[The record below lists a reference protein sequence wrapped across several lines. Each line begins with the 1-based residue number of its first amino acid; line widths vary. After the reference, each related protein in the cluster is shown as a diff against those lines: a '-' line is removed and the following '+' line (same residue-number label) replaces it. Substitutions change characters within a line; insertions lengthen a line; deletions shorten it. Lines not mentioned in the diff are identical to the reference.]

1 MQCSTHC
8 RPSLLLPT
16 LLSLCFVKSI
26 NSRGRL
32 GPAKSAFDNL
42 IWVLPRIWCNSRRLG
57 DRCEVKRRV
66 WKDASAQEREARTAK
81 HLALE
86 SFQAVD
92 LSFHL
97 AVAPGS
103 LHSGQDRREVL
114 LKTTAKRA
122 TGPIPECL
130 AFFIQT
136 NKDWPSPH
144 RRTSRKS
151 PASFR
156 RPSKSGHLAE
166 SWSSSN
172 CCSAVNWAAGLV
184 PRIAACFGV
193 IFCGRAV
200 GKACAGFLHPATC
213 RATMPRPPRLP

>member
-1 MQCSTHC
+1 MGI
-8 RPSLLLPT
+8 
-16 LLSLCFVKSI
+16 F
-26 NSRGRL
+26 
-32 GPAKSAFDNL
+32 A
-42 IWVLPRIWCNSRRLG
+42 VLPRIWCNSRRLG

-144 RRTSRKS
+144 RDRKS
-151 PASFR
+151 TRLNS
-156 RPSKSGHLAE
+156 SHLGISYAVFCLKKKKMTTTPPVLVAHV
-166 SWSSSN
+166 STQFDMSDVIVVLISSL
-172 CCSAVNWAAGLV
+172 ALA
-184 PRIAACFGV
+184 
-193 IFCGRAV
+193 
-200 GKACAGFLHPATC
+200 
-213 RATMPRPPRLP
+213 

>member
-1 MQCSTHC
+1 MDSTLALGAF
-8 RPSLLLPT
+8 RIARGAGGEGVDVNGNL
-16 LLSLCFVKSI
+16 VEREKGDVWNR
-26 NSRGRL
+26 NSCVLIDYRL
-32 GPAKSAFDNL
+32 WAAKSEGRAFDNL

-114 LKTTAKRA
+114 LKTHGEAR
-122 TGPIPECL
+122 
-130 AFFIQT
+130 
-136 NKDWPSPH
+136 D
-144 RRTSRKS
+144 
-151 PASFR
+151 
-156 RPSKSGHLAE
+156 RPD
-166 SWSSSN
+166 
-172 CCSAVNWAAGLV
+172 
-184 PRIAACFGV
+184 P
-193 IFCGRAV
+193 
-200 GKACAGFLHPATC
+200 
-213 RATMPRPPRLP
+213 